1 MTNKYAETLKD
12 ITNKLDLIDIAS
24 SPEKSGA
31 LYRELD
37 KLADEAEKLGEE
49 DANKIIAIKENIQK
63 SLMTLGA
70 EVDSTDDSF
79 MYEGSKY
86 YISISKAEE

>member
-1 MTNKYAETLKD
+1 MSLKRPAKEQPE
-12 ITNKLDLIDIAS
+12 NFEFNSSSLDN
-24 SPEKSGA
+24 
-31 LYRELD
+31 
-37 KLADEAEKLGEE
+37 
-49 DANKIIAIKENIQK
+49 ANKIIAIKENIQK